1 MKENKYKFFTV
12 FTIIY
17 ILFGFYPGVRIKY
30 FSPIESSKFLASLDY
45 FIKNFFHLW
54 KIKLIASI
62 GAVVISYLIRGKK
75 LKKYNKG
82 NR

>member
-1 MKENKYKFFTV
+1 MRENRFNYIMAFV
-12 FTIIY
+12 FIY

-45 FIKNFFHLW
+45 FIKNLFHLW
-54 KIKLIASI
+54 KIKVIASI
-62 GAVVISYLIRGKK
+62 GAVYISYLIKKRK
-75 LKKYNKG
+75 LKKYNIR